1 MFTKILIANRGEIAC
16 RIARTCRRL
25 GVRTVAVY
33 SDADRDAQ
41 HVRACD
47 EAVHIGPAPSAE
59 SYLQGGRIV
68 AAAVQTGAQAIHPGY
83 GFLSENA
90 SFAELCAQAGLSFIG
105 PPVKAIH
112 AMGSKS
118 EAKRLMADAGVP
130 LVPGFHGDEQDAK
143 FLQREAERIGW
154 PVLIKAAMGGGG
166 KGMRIVNAATEFAAA
181 LQSCQR
187 EARSSFGDE
196 RVLLEKYLE
205 QPRHVEVQVF
215 GDTHGGVVSLF
226 DRDCSAQRRHQ
237 KVIEEA
243 PAWGLPA
250 AQSAAMGH
258 AAREAARSI
267 GYVGAGTVEFIV
279 DRSGTFYFMEM
290 NTRLQVEHPV
300 TEMITGLDLVEWQLR
315 IASGEPLPLRQEQ
328 LQATG
333 AAVEVRLYAERPDAG
348 FLPSVGRLQHFRLP
362 PESLGV
368 RVDTGVATGDEV
380 TGFYDPMLAKL
391 IVHDVTRERAIDR
404 MLAALRECQ
413 VVGVHTNLYFLA
425 RLLSLP
431 AFRHGDVDTH
441 LIERESAQLLAAPQ
455 AAAGDALLAAAA
467 WQLLREQRV
476 AADPSG
482 GSGNAQS
489 PWRLTSGWRLNGGCT
504 RELQFGDGE
513 ALSAVSVQYQRYG
526 WLFNGQPVMVLTQ
539 SERELAMTVAGRRV
553 SATLV
558 EAPDGWHVF
567 CAGVHALLVP
577 HKPIP
582 EDGADDDHGGGLTAP
597 MSGVI
602 VQLLVT
608 EGAAVM
614 RGAPLLAMEAMKMEH
629 KVCAPAD
636 GVVKQFLCAAGAQ
649 VREGQELVEFE
660 LS

>member
-1 MFTKILIANRGEIAC
+1 MFSKILIANRGEIAC
-16 RIARTCRRL
+16 RIARTCQRL

-47 EAVHIGPAPSAE
+47 EAVHIGPSPSAD
-59 SYLQGGRIV
+59 SYLKVERIV
-68 AAAVQTGAQAIHPGY
+68 AAAVQTGAEAIHPGY

-90 SFAELCAQAGLSFIG
+90 NFAAACEQAGLAFIG

-118 EAKRLMADAGVP
+118 EAKRLMAAAGVP

-143 FLQREAERIGW
+143 LLQREAERIGF

-166 KGMRIVNAATEFAAA
+166 KGMRIVNAAAEFAAA

-215 GDTHGGVVSLF
+215 GDRHGGVVSLF

-243 PAWGLPA
+243 PAWGLSA
-250 AQSAAMGH
+250 LQSAAMAE
-258 AAREAARSI
+258 AARAAARSI

-279 DRSGTFYFMEM
+279 DRRGAHYFMEM

-315 IASGEPLPLRQEQ
+315 VAAGEPLPLQQQQ
-328 LQATG
+328 LQQHG
-333 AAVEVRLYAERPDAG
+333 AAIEVRLYAERPDAG
-348 FLPSVGRLQHFRLP
+348 FLPSVGRLLHFHLP
-362 PESLGV
+362 SDSPGV
-368 RVDTGVATGDEV
+368 RVDSGVIAGDEV
-380 TGFYDPMLAKL
+380 TGYYDPMLAKL
-391 IVHDVTRERAIDR
+391 IVHAATRERAIER
-404 MLAALRECQ
+404 MLTALRECQ
-413 VVGVHTNLYFLA
+413 VVGVHTNLLFLA

-431 AFRHGDVDTH
+431 AFRAAQVDTH
-441 LIERESAQLLAAPQ
+441 LIERAGAELQAPP
-455 AAAGDALLAAAA
+455 AAAGSEALVAAAA
-467 WQLLREQRV
+467 WWLLREQR
-476 AADPSG
+476 AAANPAF
-482 GSGNAQS
+482 GSGAAQS
-489 PWRLTSGWRLNGGCT
+489 PWRQSRGWRLNGHCT
-504 RELQFGDGE
+504 RELRFGAGQAE
-513 ALSAVSVQYQRYG
+513 VSVNVQYQRQG
-526 WLFNGQPVMVLTQ
+526 WLCNGQPVAVLSQ
-539 SERELAMTVAGRRV
+539 AEHELALAVAGRRV
-553 SATLV
+553 VATVV

-567 CAGVHALLVP
+567 CGGAHTLLAP
-577 HKPIP
+577 HNPLAVD
-582 EDGADDDHGGGLTAP
+582 EAEETHGGGFTAP

-602 VQLLVT
+602 VQLLVPA
-608 EGAAVM
+608 GSAVK
-614 RGAPLLAMEAMKMEH
+614 RGTPLLVMEAMKMEH
-629 KVCAPAD
+629 KVSAPAD
-636 GVVKQFLCAAGAQ
+636 GVVKQFLCAAGNQ
-649 VREGQELVEFE
+649 VREGQELLEFTPD
-660 LS
+660 